1 MYYSIV
7 TYEAKCETGCVRGT
21 TEIEH
26 PYLFTRMEDIINDI
40 MVALDIE
47 KVKVERQYIIILF
60 FTTLPKNRNNGKHT
74 KYVTDRKDKKHDS

>member
-7 TYEAKCETGCVRGT
+7 TYEVKCETGCVRGT

-40 MVALDIE
+40 MVALYIE
-47 KVKVERQYIIILF
+47 KIKVERQYIIILF
-60 FTTLPKNRNNGKHT
+60 FTTLSQSNKHEENIQI
-74 KYVTDRKDKKHDS
+74 HE